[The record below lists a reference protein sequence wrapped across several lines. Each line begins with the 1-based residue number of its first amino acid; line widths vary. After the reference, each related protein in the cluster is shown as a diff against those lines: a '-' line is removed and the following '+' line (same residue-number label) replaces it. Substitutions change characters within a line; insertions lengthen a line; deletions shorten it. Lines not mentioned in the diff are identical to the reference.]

1 MELGDYLK
9 DPVYAA
15 IFAALAVAGYLHLKN
30 KMNNE
35 PDMKP
40 SEYETR
46 CTYCTSG
53 VVYCCVRQWCTRNN
67 IKRTF
72 LNLKIK

>member
-15 IFAALAVAGYLHLKN
+15 IFAALVVAGYLHLKN

-35 PDMKP
+35 PEMKP
-40 SEYETR
+40 SEYMKPGALVGLLVWFIVAYGIGGRETI
-46 CTYCTSG
+46 S
-53 VVYCCVRQWCTRNN
+53 
-67 IKRTF
+67 KEPF
-72 LNLKIK
+72 

>member
-15 IFAALAVAGYLHLKN
+15 IFAAFIVAGYLHIKM

-35 PDMKP
+35 PEMKP
-40 SEYETR
+40 SEYTKPAALVGILVWFIVAYGIGSRETISR
-46 CTYCTSG
+46 EP
-53 VVYCCVRQWCTRNN
+53 
-67 IKRTF
+67 F
-72 LNLKIK
+72 

>member
-15 IFAALAVAGYLHLKN
+15 IFAAVAVAAYLHLKN

-35 PDMKP
+35 PEMKP
-40 SEYETR
+40 SEYMKPGALVALLVWFIVAYGIGGRETI
-46 CTYCTSG
+46 S
-53 VVYCCVRQWCTRNN
+53 
-67 IKRTF
+67 KEPF
-72 LNLKIK
+72 

>member
-1 MELGDYLK
+1 MEIGDYLK

-40 SEYETR
+40 SEFMKPGALVALLVWFIVSYGSGARETI
-46 CTYCTSG
+46 S
-53 VVYCCVRQWCTRNN
+53 
-67 IKRTF
+67 KEPF
-72 LNLKIK
+72 